1 MKLIFLAL
9 FACFTGLA
17 AFCQFVPA
25 VIIPTSLLSVDT
37 AGFPLHG
44 FSVIER
50 DNKAILRWRAD
61 SSLSNET
68 FYAVERSSNGID
80 FSPVGLS
87 KYSNGGWFEFT
98 DDAPP
103 RGKLHYRVKMTNG
116 NRSFYS
122 TALEATPVSD
132 ISLRFYPNPVDK
144 VLIVKTEM
152 GVDVQISDNYGKA
165 LIAERIP
172 AGIKVI
178 DVAALEPGIYV
189 ITLVQKDS
197 NRIISEKL
205 VKK

>member
-1 MKLIFLAL
+1 MKRVFLAF
-9 FACFTGLA
+9 FACFTVLA
-17 AFCQFVPA
+17 GFCQFVPA
-25 VIIPTSLLSVDT
+25 VIVPGTLFSADTS
-37 AGFPLHG
+37 GFPLHG
-44 FSVIER
+44 FSVTER
-50 DNKAILRWRAD
+50 DNKAVLRWRAD
-61 SSLSNET
+61 SLSNET
-68 FYAVERSSNGID
+68 FYAVERSSNGVD
-80 FSPVGLS
+80 FFPVGLS
-87 KYSNGGWFEFT
+87 KYANGGWFEFT

-116 NRSFYS
+116 SRSFYS

-172 AGIKVI
+172 AGIKVM
-178 DVAALEPGIYV
+178 DVSSLEPGIYV
-189 ITLVQKDS
+189 ITLIQKDS

-205 VKK
+205 IKK

>member
-1 MKLIFLAL
+1 MKRVFLAI

-17 AFCQFVPA
+17 TFCQFVPA
-25 VIIPTSLLSVDT
+25 VIIPTAVFSSDT

-44 FSVIER
+44 FSVAER
-50 DNKAILRWRAD
+50 DNKAILRWKAD
-61 SSLSNET
+61 SLSNET
-68 FYAVERSSNGID
+68 FYAVERSSNGVD
-80 FSPVGLS
+80 FFPVGLS
-87 KYSNGGWFEFT
+87 KYATGGWFEFT

-103 RGKLHYRVKMTNG
+103 RGRLQYRVKMTNG

-122 TALEATPVSD
+122 TVIEATPVSD

-144 VLIVKTEM
+144 VLIIKTEL

-165 LIAERIP
+165 LVAERVP

-178 DVAALEPGIYV
+178 DVSALEPGIYV
-189 ITLVQKDS
+189 ITLIQKDS